1 MPESPPLQLN
11 GLLNGWARRT
21 AKWPAPFNDL
31 KIQFYLAAGLA
42 LSAVCFA
49 TVQLSPTALSATT
62 VFWLGVVLLL
72 LLGAF
77 YLGLSLHWTVY
88 AGEAYGMA
96 HCLYTAFHTGG
107 LYSPLMGWIAL
118 LPVLPLFWLTL
129 KDGLFWFA
137 VALCSI
143 LWMGW
148 ATFNDCLPL
157 PFVTY
162 ERFGQWVVWNYGSLM
177 IFILVFPLAY
187 KRMYTYTLLQSQK
200 RQISLLQSK
209 ADLLRAQSIKDSFI
223 ASLSHELR
231 TPMNAIMGFSEL
243 LRQEARPYPKALE
256 VAELIKQS
264 SEHLLTVINDI
275 LDFSLLQ
282 RGQLKV
288 QSAPFHL
295 PTTVKAA
302 FSLFQQR
309 VESMQLS
316 YTLEIAADVPAWV
329 ATDRHRLMQ
338 VLVNLLGNAIKFT
351 HTGEVR
357 LHVQREAA
365 HLLFTVSDTGI
376 GIASE
381 RLSRVFERFEQAT
394 DSTAS
399 VYGGNGLGLSIS
411 RNLVELLGGEMGVD
425 SQLGQGSRFWFR
437 LPLSPCEAPAVGSQ
451 AVQSQHAL
459 HQFAAR
465 FLIVDDNPVNRLLAC
480 HVVQAEWPNAVLR
493 QAGDGQQAVALMQAE
508 PFDMVLMDM
517 LMPVMDGIEA
527 TQYVRNQLPAPQCQV
542 PILALTANVNTEDH
556 QRCIAAGMNGLVLK
570 PFERHQL
577 SGLMDEA
584 LMKSPAFVARWQA
597 SASMT

>member
-1 MPESPPLQLN
+1 M
-11 GLLNGWARRT
+11 
-21 AKWPAPFNDL
+21 
-31 KIQFYLAAGLA
+31 
-42 LSAVCFA
+42 
-49 TVQLSPTALSATT
+49 
-62 VFWLGVVLLL
+62 
-72 LLGAF
+72 
-77 YLGLSLHWTVY
+77 
-88 AGEAYGMA
+88 
-96 HCLYTAFHTGG
+96 
-107 LYSPLMGWIAL
+107 
-118 LPVLPLFWLTL
+118 LPIIPLFWLTL
-129 KDGLFWFA
+129 RDGLWWFA

-148 ATFNDCLPL
+148 ATVNGWLPT
-157 PFVTY
+157 PFVTDA
-162 ERFGQWVVWNYGSLM
+162 RFGLWVVWNYGILM
-177 IFILVFPLAY
+177 VFILVFPLAY
-187 KRMYTYTLLQSQK
+187 KRLYTYSLLQSQK
-200 RQISLLQSK
+200 RQVSLLQSK

-288 QSAPFHL
+288 QAAPFHL

-309 VESMQLS
+309 VESMQLR
-316 YTLEIAADVPAWV
+316 YTLDIAADVPAWV

-338 VLVNLLGNAIKFT
+338 ILVNLLGNAIKFT

-357 LHVQREAA
+357 LQVQREAA
-365 HLLFTVSDTGI
+365 HLLFAVSDTGI
-376 GIASE
+376 GIAPE
-381 RLSRVFERFEQAT
+381 RLSKVFERFEQAT
-394 DSTAS
+394 DHTAS

-411 RNLVELLGGEMGVD
+411 RNLVGLLGGEMGVD
-425 SQLGQGSRFWFR
+425 SVLGQGSRFWFR
-437 LPLSPCEAPAVGSQ
+437 LPLTLCAAPAVDALAVPSQ
-451 AVQSQHAL
+451 QVL
-459 HQFAAR
+459 HQFPAR

-493 QAGDGQQAVALMQAE
+493 QAADGQQALALLQAE

-527 TQYVRNQLPAPQCQV
+527 TQHIRLQCPPPLRQV

-556 QRCIAAGMNGLVLK
+556 QRCMAAGMNGLVLK
-570 PFERHQL
+570 PFERQQL
-577 SGLMDEA
+577 SALMDEQ
-584 LMKSPAFVARWQA
+584 LLQSTAFVARWA
-597 SASMT
+597 SAASA

>member
-1 MPESPPLQLN
+1 MVEAPGLQLN
-11 GLLNGWARRT
+11 SLLNWWARRT
-21 AKWPAPFNDL
+21 AAWPAPFNDL
-31 KIQFYLAAGLA
+31 KIQFYLGAGLA

-49 TVQLSPTALSATT
+49 TVQLSPTELSATT

-72 LLGAF
+72 LLAAF
-77 YLGLSLHWTVY
+77 YLGLSLRWTVY

-129 KDGLFWFA
+129 QDGLFWFA

-148 ATFNDCLPL
+148 ASFNGWLPM
-157 PFVTY
+157 PFVTDAW
-162 ERFGQWVVWNYGSLM
+162 FGQWVVWNYGILM
-177 IFILVFPLAY
+177 VFILVFPLAY
-187 KRMYTYTLLQSQK
+187 KRLYTFTLLQSQK
-200 RQISLLQSK
+200 RQRSLLQSK

-288 QSAPFHL
+288 HAAPFHL

-309 VESMQLS
+309 VESMHLC
-316 YTLEIAADVPAWV
+316 YTLDIAADLPAWV

-357 LHVQREAA
+357 LQVQREAA
-365 HLLFTVSDTGI
+365 HLLFSVSDTGI
-376 GIASE
+376 GIAPE
-381 RLSRVFERFEQAT
+381 RLHKVFERFEQAT
-394 DSTAS
+394 DTTAS
-399 VYGGNGLGLSIS
+399 VYGGNGLGLSICS
-411 RNLVELLGGEMGVD
+411 NLVGLLGGEMGVE
-425 SQLGQGSRFWFR
+425 SVLGQGSRFWFR
-437 LPLSPCEAPAVGSQ
+437 LPLTLCEAPAVGLQ
-451 AVQSQHAL
+451 ALPSQHAL

-480 HVVQAEWPNAVLR
+480 HVVQAEWPNAVLQ
-493 QAGDGQQAVALMQAE
+493 QAGDGLQALALLQAE

-527 TQYVRNQLPAPQCQV
+527 TRQIRHQLPPPQRHV

-556 QRCIAAGMNGLVLK
+556 QRCMAAGMNGLVLK
-570 PFERHQL
+570 PFDRQQL
-577 SGLMDEA
+577 SALMDEH
-584 LMKSPAFVARWQA
+584 LLQSTAFVARWA
-597 SASMT
+597 KGV

>member
-1 MPESPPLQLN
+1 MSEANTLQLN
-11 GLLNGWARRT
+11 RLLNWWARRT
-21 AKWPAPFNDL
+21 ATWPAPFNDL
-31 KIQFYLAAGLA
+31 KIQFYLGAGLTLSAICFATIQLSPNA
-42 LSAVCFA
+42 LSAA
-49 TVQLSPTALSATT
+49 T
-62 VFWLGVVLLL
+62 VFWLGIVLLL
-72 LLGAF
+72 ILAAF
-77 YLGLSLHWTVY
+77 YLGLSLHWAVY

-96 HCLYTAFHTGG
+96 HCLFTAFHTGG
-107 LYSPLMGWIAL
+107 LYSPLIGWIAL
-118 LPVLPLFWLTL
+118 LPIIPLFWLTL
-129 KDGLFWFA
+129 RDGLWWFA

-148 ATFNDCLPL
+148 ATVNGWLPT
-157 PFVTY
+157 PFVTDA
-162 ERFGQWVVWNYGSLM
+162 RFGLWVVWNYGILM
-177 IFILVFPLAY
+177 VFILVFPLAY
-187 KRMYTYTLLQSQK
+187 KRLYTFTLLQSQK
-200 RQISLLQSK
+200 RQVSLLQSK

-288 QSAPFHL
+288 QAAPFHL

-309 VESMQLS
+309 VESMQLR
-316 YTLEIAADVPAWV
+316 YTLDIAADVPAWV

-338 VLVNLLGNAIKFT
+338 ILVNLLGNAIKFT

-357 LHVQREAA
+357 LQVQREAA
-365 HLLFTVSDTGI
+365 HLLFAVSDTGI
-376 GIASE
+376 GIAPE
-381 RLSRVFERFEQAT
+381 RLSKVFERFEQAT
-394 DSTAS
+394 DHTAS

-411 RNLVELLGGEMGVD
+411 RNLVGLLGGEMGVD
-425 SQLGQGSRFWFR
+425 SVLGQGSRFWFR
-437 LPLSPCEAPAVGSQ
+437 LPLTLCAAPAVDALAVPSQ
-451 AVQSQHAL
+451 QAL
-459 HQFAAR
+459 HQFPAR

-493 QAGDGQQAVALMQAE
+493 QAADGQQALALLQAE

-527 TQYVRNQLPAPQCQV
+527 TQHIRLQFPPPLRQV

-556 QRCIAAGMNGLVLK
+556 QRCMAAGMNGLVLK
-570 PFERHQL
+570 PFERQQL
-577 SGLMDEA
+577 SALMDEQ
-584 LMKSPAFVARWQA
+584 LLQSTAFVARWA
-597 SASMT
+597 SAASA